1 MKINTQKF
9 GEIEFPDNLIINFN
23 EGPFGFEELKKFVL
37 IKPDDGV
44 FYWLNSIERPEI
56 VFALFGLRVIDE
68 NYPQVENHEAF
79 GIVTLNPDPLQIT
92 INMKAP
98 IFINQNNK
106 TAYQTILDKDN
117 YSLYYKLFTE

>member
-9 GEIEFPDNLIINFN
+9 GEIEFPDDLIINFN

-37 IKPDDGV
+37 IKPDDAV